1 MLELTTPPPP
11 YREVGAG
18 VGGGGVTQ
26 AQQAQE
32 QGQVLHPGRQTG
44 YAVERAEIVIS
55 VEIESLSVLVRQYV
69 IIIIMKLLRNILDII
84 SLSSAA
90 PASAQPLDG
99 PEYSLIPD
107 LIPVCPLANKGY

>member
-1 MLELTTPPPP
+1 MLELELTTPPPP

-18 VGGGGVTQ
+18 VGGGGVSQ

-84 SLSSAA
+84 SMINQTPVLNSSTAE
-90 PASAQPLDG
+90 SA
-99 PEYSLIPD
+99 
-107 LIPVCPLANKGY
+107 